1 MSLKSML
8 DEMQIYM
15 DSAKNHILE
24 LEGGK
29 KSSSARARGELL
41 KIKSLTHLA
50 RKGCIVSQKNIPV
63 KSRGTKITPVE
74 VPMISKDLEIVEVP
88 MISKDL
94 EIVEVEPAK
103 KLPKK
108 SKAKAKKSN

>member
-63 KSRGTKITPVE
+63 KSRGTKVTPVEVPEVVE
-74 VPMISKDLEIVEVP
+74 VPMISKDSEV
-88 MISKDL
+88 
-94 EIVEVEPAK
+94 VEVEPAK